1 MDTESTYSGYSYH
14 SGRSRG
20 SHRHGERSR
29 DRHKSRSKDS
39 RSEKSVTINPA
50 PAEPLLGDTA
60 VRGEPVQDD
69 TWGETTTAVTGT
81 SEHSLSQEDIV
92 RITKDLEDSV
102 GLDCRRYFTL
112 TLAVILGLLVFL
124 SPLAFMIL
132 PHLLWPEKLQS
143 CGTACEG
150 LFISVAFKLLILL
163 LAVWALFF
171 RPARTSLPRLF
182 VFRALLAV
190 LVLLFVLAYW
200 LFYSVRILDSQDEDY
215 QGIVHYAVSLVDA
228 LLFIHYL
235 AIVLLELRQ
244 LQPYFSVC
252 VTRSTDGETRHY
264 NLGQLSIQRAALAIL
279 EHYYCDFA
287 IHNPAL
293 LTASKSRAAK
303 HLAGL
308 KVYNVDGDLPTAP
321 AEGPGN
327 NAAAGMAHSQSRAII
342 AAAAHCRDSSHNE
355 LYYEEAEH
363 DRRVRKRKARLVVA
377 VEEAFTHVKHMKEE
391 EQKKA
396 PGDVMDPREAAQ
408 AIFPSMARALQ
419 KYLRTTKQQHCH
431 SMESIQQHLAFC
443 ISNNMSPKAFLE
455 SYLKPGPTLQYSR
468 DHWLARQWTLVSEA
482 SVTSGLRDGTVFIL
496 KCADFGLVVTV
507 KRIPYIR
514 LSEEYIDPKSHKFVL
529 RLQSETSV

>member
-39 RSEKSVTINPA
+39 RSEKSVTIHPA
-50 PAEPLLGDTA
+50 PADPLLGDAT
-60 VRGEPVQDD
+60 VQTEQVQDD
-69 TWGETTTAVTGT
+69 NWGETTTAVTGT

-92 RITKDLEDSV
+92 RITKDLEDS
-102 GLDCRRYFTL
+102 
-112 TLAVILGLLVFL
+112 
-124 SPLAFMIL
+124 
-132 PHLLWPEKLQS
+132 
-143 CGTACEG
+143 
-150 LFISVAFKLLILL
+150 
-163 LAVWALFF
+163 
-171 RPARTSLPRLF
+171 
-182 VFRALLAV
+182 
-190 LVLLFVLAYW
+190 
-200 LFYSVRILDSQDEDY
+200 DENY
-215 QGIVHYAVSLVDA
+215 QGIVQYAVSLVDA

-244 LQPYFSVC
+244 LQPYYSVC

-264 NLGQLSIQRAALAIL
+264 NLGQLSIQRAALTIL

-293 LTASKSRAAK
+293 LSASKSRTAK

-308 KVYNVDGDLPTAP
+308 KVYNVDGDFPAAP
-321 AEGPGN
+321 AEGPEN
-327 NAAAGMAHSQSRAII
+327 NAATGLAHSQSRAMI

-363 DRRVRKRKARLVVA
+363 ERRVRKRRARLVVA
-377 VEEAFTHVKHMKEE
+377 VEEAFTHIKHMKEE

-468 DHWLARQWTLVSEA
+468 NHWLARQWTLVSEA
-482 SVTSGLRDGTVFIL
+482 SVTSGLRDGTVFVL
-496 KCADFGLVVTV
+496 KCADFSLVMTV
-507 KRIPYIR
+507 KKIPYIR
-514 LSEEYIDPKSHKFVL
+514 MSEEYIDPKSHKFVL